1 MATLF
6 EVQKAADGLSSEERA
21 GLAAHLIA
29 TLPSPPL
36 GPDDEEIDR
45 RDAEMD
51 SGAVTALSHE
61 EFLSAVGPK

>member
-6 EVQKAADGLSSEERA
+6 EVQRAADELSSEERA

-36 GPDDEEIDR
+36 GPEDQELDR

-51 SGAVTALSHE
+51 SGAITALDHE
-61 EFLSAVGPK
+61 EFVSAVGRK